1 MIHGFLKACTISPAL
16 RVADCAFNTQQTI
29 AAMQR
34 AAADGVQLA
43 VFPELGLTGYT
54 CGDLF
59 FQQPL
64 QRAAARGLTAVLE
77 VSADLDLV
85 ALVGLPVTVDG
96 KLYNCAAVVCHG
108 KLLGLVPKTYLPNY
122 GEFYERR
129 QFNPAPAGVRT
140 LHFAGQEVP
149 FGTQLLFRCAEMPEF
164 CLGVEVC
171 EDLWAPLPPST
182 HHALAGATVIANL
195 SASDETIGKADYR
208 RALVSQQSA
217 RLLCAYLYADAG
229 HGESTTDMVFA
240 AHDLICENGTLLSEA
255 KPFGAGHACTE
266 LDLGRMVSE
275 RCRST
280 TFRPENTGY
289 AAVAFHLPLKEVP
302 LTRHVSPTP
311 FVPADDAARAERCEL
326 ILAMQADGLAK
337 RIAHAH
343 AKTAVIGI
351 SGGLDS
357 SLALLVAVRAM
368 QQLGRPAKDV
378 LAVTMPCFGTTHRT
392 RSNAEILCDEL
403 GVTFQEIPI
412 ARTVHSH
419 FTDIGQD
426 EAVLDVTYENC
437 QARVRTL
444 ELMDLAN
451 RTGGLVVGTGDLSE
465 LALGWATYNGDHMS
479 MYGVNADVPKTL
491 VRHIVRYAAD
501 AAENEAL
508 RAVLLDI
515 LDTPVSPELLPA
527 KDNGEIAQQTE
538 SLVGPYE
545 LHDFYLY
552 YVLRFGFRPA
562 KIYRLARHALGDR
575 YPDDVLLHWLK
586 NFYRR
591 FFAQQFKRS
600 CLPDGPKIGSV
611 TLSPRGDWRMP
622 SDACAAVW
630 QAELAQLQ

>member
-1 MIHGFLKACTISPAL
+1 MI
-16 RVADCAFNTQQTI
+16 
-29 AAMQR
+29 
-34 AAADGVQLA
+34 
-43 VFPELGLTGYT
+43 
-54 CGDLF
+54 
-59 FQQPL
+59 
-64 QRAAARGLTAVLE
+64 
-77 VSADLDLV
+77 
-85 ALVGLPVTVDG
+85 
-96 KLYNCAAVVCHG
+96 
-108 KLLGLVPKTYLPNY
+108 LLGFCLFSYVNALNY
-122 GEFYERR
+122 GEFYEKR

-164 CLGVEVC
+164 CLAAEVC

-208 RALVSQQSA
+208 RALVGQQSA
-217 RLLCAYLYADAG
+217 RLLCTYLYADAG

-240 AHDLICENGTLLSEA
+240 AHDLICENGALLAESR
-255 KPFGAGHACTE
+255 PFGPGYACTE

-280 TFRPENTGY
+280 TFQPEGEDYQT
-289 AAVAFHLPLKEVP
+289 VIFHLPLREVP
-302 LTRHVSPTP
+302 LTRPVSPTP
-311 FVPADDAARAERCEL
+311 FVPADDTARAERCEL

-368 QQLGRPAKDV
+368 KQLGRPTQDV

-479 MYGVNADVPKTL
+479 MYGVNAGVPKTL
-491 VRHIVRYAAD
+491 VRYLVQYEAETAAT
-501 AAENEAL
+501 AAL
-508 RAVLLDI
+508 HDVLLDI
-515 LDTPVSPELLPA
+515 LATPVSPELLPA
-527 KDNGEIAQQTE
+527 KDGEIAQITE
-538 SLVGPYE
+538 DLVGPYE

-552 YVLRFGFRPA
+552 YVLRCGFGPA
-562 KIYRLARHALGDR
+562 KIYRLAKVAFAGRAEYTDA
-575 YPDDVLLHWLK
+575 VLYKWLR
-586 NFYRR
+586 NFYWR

-600 CLPDGPKIGSV
+600 CLPDGPKVGSV

-622 SDACAAVW
+622 SDACATLW
-630 QAELAQLQ
+630 LAELEQLKPGEQ

>member
-1 MIHGFLKACTISPAL
+1 MIHGFLKACTVSPAL

-34 AAADGVQLA
+34 AAADGAQLA

-64 QRAAARGLTAVLE
+64 QRAAAKGLAAVLE
-77 VSADLDLV
+77 ASAALDLV
-85 ALVGLPVTVDG
+85 ALVGLPVAVDG

-108 KLLGLVPKTYLPNY
+108 KLLGLVPKTHLPNY
-122 GEFYERR
+122 GEFYEKR

-164 CLGVEVC
+164 CLAAEVC

-208 RALVSQQSA
+208 RALVGQQSA
-217 RLLCAYLYADAG
+217 RLLCTYLYADAG

-240 AHDLICENGTLLSEA
+240 AHDLICENGALLAESR
-255 KPFGAGHACTE
+255 PFGPGYACTE

-280 TFRPENTGY
+280 TFQPEGEDYQT
-289 AAVAFHLPLKEVP
+289 VIFHLPLREVP
-302 LTRHVSPTP
+302 LTRPVSPTP

-368 QQLGRPAKDV
+368 KQLGRPTQDV

-419 FTDIGQD
+419 FADIGQD

-444 ELMDLAN
+444 EL
-451 RTGGLVVGTGDLSE
+451 LS
-465 LALGWATYNGDHMS
+465 LI
-479 MYGVNADVPKTL
+479 
-491 VRHIVRYAAD
+491 HI
-501 AAENEAL
+501 
-508 RAVLLDI
+508 
-515 LDTPVSPELLPA
+515 
-527 KDNGEIAQQTE
+527 
-538 SLVGPYE
+538 
-545 LHDFYLY
+545 
-552 YVLRFGFRPA
+552 
-562 KIYRLARHALGDR
+562 
-575 YPDDVLLHWLK
+575 
-586 NFYRR
+586 
-591 FFAQQFKRS
+591 
-600 CLPDGPKIGSV
+600 
-611 TLSPRGDWRMP
+611 
-622 SDACAAVW
+622 
-630 QAELAQLQ
+630 